1 MTVDPAVMSN
11 LYNRLGV
18 SSTEVEPTSVPI
30 SSPEDRIPFG
40 GPSISTSEPRPE
52 KSMMERIVQF
62 IPPELRELGR
72 SIGSTEIAQEFKES
86 PVGTT
91 LEFIGPGADVK
102 VMQESSARVLP
113 RLREGDITG
122 GLADLGIAAA
132 SIPMMAIPG
141 TLAGVQKGLRK
152 FAPEDI
158 EIAMKTGEA
167 KGFIGPRA
175 VTPRYV
181 SETSKAEDTILN
193 YGAGKHDQHTPMLRE
208 KGLNIE
214 AHDFHNPNPEA
225 LGRKHDTVFG
235 SNVINVQDTNNMLK
249 NTLDE
254 MTETVASDGRLI
266 VNLPVSPRKGAWTG
280 DITDT
285 KKLRGLLKDRF
296 ESVNIVDGTGSAPVF
311 EARIPKLKQSK
322 SKIKRTRTRPQ
333 DRDYP
338 TTRLGDKLSDKN
350 TIQFLEDH
358 GYTQYTP
365 DLSTNKDMTWEYID
379 DGIRAYTPY
388 GKGIEQKT
396 FNNPTLKNIRRWMGY
411 KQGGSIVERNPNS
424 YNMRAI

>member
-1 MTVDPAVMSN
+1 MAVDTAIMN
-11 LYNRLGV
+11 ELYNKLGV
-18 SSTEVEPTSVPI
+18 SSREATPTPM
-30 SSPEDRIPFG
+30 PED
-40 GPSISTSEPRPE
+40 PSMAAQAYEQYE
-52 KSMMERIVQF
+52 
-62 IPPELRELGR
+62 ELPLMQRLALDIAPGTGNIIAGYETPMFAKKTKEAAEEGNILGML
-72 SIGSTEIAQEFKES
+72 GQ
-86 PVGTT
+86 
-91 LEFIGPGADVK
+91 GALTGL
-102 VMQESSARVLP
+102 SA
-113 RLREGDITG
+113 
-122 GLADLGIAAA
+122 LG
-132 SIPMMAIPG
+132 MIPG
-141 TLAGVQKGLRK
+141 LGMGIRGVKAGVKAATKGLRK

-158 EIAMKTGEA
+158 EIAMKTGEV
-167 KGFIGPRA
+167 KGFIGPSA
-175 VTPRYV
+175 VTPRHV

-193 YGAGKHDQHTPMLRE
+193 YGSGKHDIHTPLLRE
-208 KGLNIE
+208 KGLNVE

-235 SNVINVQDTNNMLK
+235 SNVINVQETDNMLK

-338 TTRLGDKLSDKN
+338 TTRLSDKLSDKN

-358 GYTQYTP
+358 GYTEYISGRHT
-365 DLSTNKDMTWEYID
+365 DKANTWEHIGD
-379 DGIRAYTPY
+379 RIRAYTPY
-388 GKGIEQKT
+388 GEGIEQKT

>member
-1 MTVDPAVMSN
+1 MAVDTAIMN
-11 LYNRLGV
+11 ELYTKLGI
-18 SSTEVEPTSVPI
+18 SSTEAEPTPM
-30 SSPEDRIPFG
+30 PED
-40 GPSISTSEPRPE
+40 PSMAAQAYEQYE
-52 KSMMERIVQF
+52 
-62 IPPELRELGR
+62 ELPLMQRLALDIAPGTGNIIAGYETPMFAKKTKEAAEEGNILGML
-72 SIGSTEIAQEFKES
+72 GQ
-86 PVGTT
+86 
-91 LEFIGPGADVK
+91 GALTGL
-102 VMQESSARVLP
+102 SA
-113 RLREGDITG
+113 
-122 GLADLGIAAA
+122 LG
-132 SIPMMAIPG
+132 MIPG
-141 TLAGVQKGLRK
+141 LGMGIRGVKAGVKAATKGLRK

-158 EIAMKTGEA
+158 EIAMKTGEV
-167 KGFIGPRA
+167 KGFIGPSA
-175 VTPRYV
+175 VTPRHV

-193 YGAGKHDQHTPMLRE
+193 YGSGKHDIHTPLLRE
-208 KGLNIE
+208 KGLNVE

-235 SNVINVQDTNNMLK
+235 SNVINVQETDNMLK

-338 TTRLGDKLSDKN
+338 TTRLSDKLSDKN

-358 GYTQYTP
+358 GYIEYTP
-365 DLSTNKDMTWEYID
+365 GIHTDKASTWEYTD
-379 DGIRAYTPY
+379 NGIRAYTSWTKR
-388 GKGIEQKT
+388 GGTKGVSQRT
-396 FNNPTLKNIRRWMGY
+396 FNNPTLKSIRSWMGY
-411 KQGGSIVERNPNS
+411 KQGGSIVERNPNT